1 MKTINSRVLYIVG
14 YLVLIL
20 FSTGWVFIN
29 KLPLWMVL
37 VTTLPPIVSD
47 GFSNYSPRVLAYIYT
62 HRKGFAFFIFGLCVF
77 MAGLLYYKYPLHII
91 YFNLNAQDKFI
102 LITQFI
108 LQGAI
113 VGLTLRML
121 LLNFFADLLRATDIH
136 LAKFLIIVAW
146 IVFLIM
152 FPFNE
157 KHVSLSSIFIFG
169 LGFGFLFHY
178 LVRIQ
183 EKKNAQI
190 NRFREN
196 VEILI
201 ENLKR
206 QDSKSE
212 DSDNNN
218 GISKV
223 RLTNNEETAIKLYSK
238 QKWVKL
244 KIFLHEHAS
253 TGSLFF
259 IKICM
264 LRKLHNYEAALE
276 LLQDRMKKNHNL
288 PHENYYH
295 LHAALNKSEIFDV
308 NGNWKYR
315 DEIFEHLEKANTI
328 DPSCLLTCT
337 TYALRIAEEVEFGDE
352 KHKVEKEKALELIW
366 EAMKIYEHKPLPT
379 KIIEVVDGM
388 LIPFTYTFLMESY
401 GYVLLKCGKTR
412 FAKALILQSL
422 FQDPTYSNTYL
433 HLAELYMHVY
443 GKISDKYYHDTWRQS
458 ARLNLQVAIEM
469 EKEND
474 KEKRETLIS
483 TRAKK
488 LMEKISTKKTSP

>member
-1 MKTINSRVLYIVG
+1 MKTINKKVLYILG

-37 VTTLPPIVSD
+37 VATLPPYVSD
-47 GFSNYSPRVLAYIYT
+47 RFSNKSPRVLAYIYT

-77 MAGLLYYKYPLHII
+77 IAGLLYYKYPLHII

-102 LITQFI
+102 LITQFF

-121 LLNFFADLLRATDIH
+121 LLNFFADLLRARDIH

-152 FPFNE
+152 FPLNE
-157 KHVSLSSIFIFG
+157 KYLSLASIFILG
-169 LGFGFLFHY
+169 LGVGFLFHY

-183 EKKNAQI
+183 DKKSAQM
-190 NRFREN
+190 NRLKET
-196 VEILI
+196 VKTMI
-201 ENLKR
+201 ENLKQ
-206 QDSKSE
+206 QDSKMGK
-212 DSDNNN
+212 SDNKN
-218 GISKV
+218 GSIELK
-223 RLTNNEETAIKLYSK
+223 LTNNEDTAIKLYSK
-238 QKWVKL
+238 KQWRKL
-244 KIFLHEHAS
+244 KIFLHDHGN
-253 TGSLFF
+253 TVPLFF

-264 LRKLHNYEAALE
+264 LRKLHNYEAAL
-276 LLQDRMKKNHNL
+276 LFLQDQMKKIPNL
-288 PHENYYH
+288 LHENYYH
-295 LHAALNKSEIFDV
+295 LHAALNKSEIFDDD
-308 NGNWKYR
+308 GNWFYR
-315 DEIFEHLEKANTI
+315 DEIFEHLEKANQI
-328 DPSCLLTCT
+328 DPNCLLTCT
-337 TYALRIAEEVEFGDE
+337 TYALRIAEEIEFGDE
-352 KHKVEKEKALELIW
+352 TKKDEKEKALKLIW
-366 EAMKIYEHKPLPT
+366 KAMKIYENKPLPT
-379 KIIEVVDGM
+379 SIIEAIDGM
-388 LIPFTYTFLMESY
+388 MIPFTYTFLMESY

-422 FQDPTYSNTYL
+422 FQDPTYSNTYV
-433 HLAELYMHVY
+433 HLAELYLHVY

-474 KEKRETLIS
+474 KEKRGTLIS

-488 LMEKISTKKTSP
+488 LMEKISPKKTSP